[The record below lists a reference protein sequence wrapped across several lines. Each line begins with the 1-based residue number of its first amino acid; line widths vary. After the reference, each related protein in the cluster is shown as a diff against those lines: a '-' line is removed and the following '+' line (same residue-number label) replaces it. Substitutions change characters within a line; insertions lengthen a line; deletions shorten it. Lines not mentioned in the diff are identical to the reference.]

1 MEEVF
6 YKYPEKLMRASGYV
20 SPSTGELVELTAA
33 EKNIYVIMK
42 KRNMFFEKHFDKQ
55 EDIAELS
62 GVSLRQTGRI
72 LREFIA
78 SGVILGDRGENN
90 EYKNYRYR
98 EVKNLQLFQVKGEG
112 KTKETVMIGV
122 VPEDFWKSDRKPDKK
137 VTEWRQ
143 KGNQIPR
150 AMEPLIDFDEEGV
163 PF

>member
-6 YKYPEKLMRASGYV
+6 YKYPEKLMRANGYV

-78 SGVILGDRGENN
+78 NGVILGDRGENN

-98 EVKNLQLFQVKGEG
+98 EVKNLDLFQVKGEG

-122 VPEDFWKSDRKPDKK
+122 VPEDFWRSDRKPDKK

-143 KGNQIPR
+143 SKGTIQKPCNPV
-150 AMEPLIDFDEEGV
+150 IDFDEEGV